1 MILRSTFAFTACSL
15 AILPVVAQAPG
26 LGSINTQLREQET
39 KDSQLMW
46 FLHEV
51 TDVYGPRLT
60 GSPGLRTAQ
69 DFAVGQ
75 MVKWGFSNV
84 HLEAWNFNHPGWQ
97 NWDLEA
103 NVVSPFQQPLNVRA
117 VAWTPGTNGQVQ
129 GPVLVVEPPQPPP
142 AAAAGGGG
150 RGGGGRGGGGRGG
163 GLTAE
168 QLAAIQNPGTAPPP
182 MPVVTPIER
191 KPVTQAD
198 LDAYL
203 ASIKDK
209 VRGAIVFYGPHV
221 EVAEN
226 FVPAPLRRA
235 EDTYTQPAGRGGGG
249 GGRGRG
255 GAAAAA
261 PAGTPAAADT
271 PATADTPAAAA
282 GGRGRG
288 GRNGRGG
295 AGGAAPEG
303 LTAAEITQQVNKFLI
318 DNGALVKVTDAGRAY
333 GVIAQQSN
341 AGYNEN
347 PNSPNLPSLLMG
359 NEDYG
364 RIYRTA
370 TIDHI
375 PVVLRINIHNEF
387 YPSGRTVYNV
397 VGELPGTDKADEV
410 VMNGGHFDSWNPATG
425 ATDNAAGG
433 AVAVE
438 ALRLIQTLN
447 LPHRRTLRVALWSGE
462 EEGLYGSIAYVAQHF
477 GSAENPKPEWFKLDA
492 YLNLDDG
499 TGKPRGASVFGPPEA
514 ASMVQTAM
522 DNFKDWGFYRVNPT
536 LGRNTGG
543 TDSTSFNN
551 AGLPGVGYNQDP
563 FDYNTYTHHTNFDT
577 YERIYEPDMREAA
590 VEEALSLYALANA
603 DQMVPRC
610 SVATMPPPPAGR
622 GGGGRGAAN
631 APAGNATAPA
641 GNVPATPAGRGGGR
655 GNVPVTPVAAFAL
668 PAGVTAP
675 ERPNPCVAAPP
686 TQAAPVS
693 WPSANAAAQPH

>member
-1 MILRSTFAFTACSL
+1 MTLRLAYTVAACSL
-15 AILPVVAQAPG
+15 AILPVLAQAPG
-26 LGSINTQLREQET
+26 LADVNAQLRAQET

-46 FLHEV
+46 WLHEV

-60 GSPGLRTAQ
+60 GSPGLRAAQ

-103 NVVSPFQQPLNVRA
+103 NAVSPFQQPLNVRA
-117 VAWTPGTNGQVQ
+117 VSWTPGTNGPVQ
-129 GPVLVVEPPQPPP
+129 GPVLVVEPPQPP
-142 AAAAGGGG
+142 AGAGRGGRGGGGGFGGG
-150 RGGGGRGGGGRGG
+150 RGGGGM
-163 GLTAE
+163 TPE
-168 QLAAIQNPGTAPPP
+168 QLAAIENPGSAPPP
-182 MPVVTPIER
+182 MPAVTPAEN
-191 KPVTQAD
+191 KPVSQAD

-209 VRGAIVFYGPHV
+209 VRGAIIFYGPHV
-221 EVAEN
+221 QVAEN
-226 FVPAPLRRA
+226 FVPAPLRRT
-235 EDTYTQPAGRGGGG
+235 EDSWSQPAGRGG
-249 GGRGRG
+249 RG
-255 GAAAAA
+255 G
-261 PAGTPAAADT
+261 PA
-271 PATADTPAAAA
+271 AAAA
-282 GGRGRG
+282 GGRGAG
-288 GRNGRGG
+288 
-295 AGGAAPEG
+295 GGAAPEG

-318 DNGALVKVTDAGRAY
+318 DNGALVKVTDSGRAY
-333 GVIAQQSN
+333 GIIVQQST

-347 PNSPNLPSLLMG
+347 PNNPNLPSLLMG

-375 PVVLRINIHNEF
+375 PVVLRIDIHNEF
-387 YPSGRTVYNV
+387 YPTGRTVYNV
-397 VGELPGTDKADEV
+397 VGELPGTDRADEV

-433 AVAVE
+433 SVAVE
-438 ALRLIQTLN
+438 ALRLIHTLN
-447 LPHRRTLRVALWSGE
+447 LPHRRTIRVALWSGE
-462 EEGLYGSIAYVAQHF
+462 EQGLYGSIAYVAQHF

-514 ASMVQTAM
+514 AAMVQNAM

-536 LGRNTGG
+536 VGRQTGG

-551 AGLPGVGYNQDP
+551 AGLPGVGYSQDP
-563 FDYNTYTHHTNFDT
+563 FDYNTYTHHTSFDT

-590 VEEALSLYALANA
+590 VEEALTLYALANA

-610 SVATMPPPPAGR
+610 SAATMPPPPSPNGRGGGAGR
-622 GGGGRGAAN
+622 GGGN
-631 APAGNATAPA
+631 L
-641 GNVPATPAGRGGGR
+641 
-655 GNVPVTPVAAFAL
+655 PVTPVAEFML
-668 PAGVTAP
+668 PPGVTAP
-675 ERPNPCVAAPP
+675 ERPNPCTAAPP

-693 WPSANAAAQPH
+693 WPTGNAPGQQ

>member
-1 MILRSTFAFTACSL
+1 LGKFQIEATHMTPRLAYTLAACSL
-15 AILPVVAQAPG
+15 VILPAMAQAPG
-26 LGSINTQLREQET
+26 LANVNTQLRAQET

-60 GSPGLRTAQ
+60 GSPGLRAAQ

-75 MVKWGFSNV
+75 MMKWGFSNV

-103 NVVSPFQQPLNVRA
+103 NTVSPFQQPLNVRA
-117 VAWTPGTNGQVQ
+117 VSWTPGTNGPVQ
-129 GPVLVVEPPQPPP
+129 GPVLVVEPPQAPPG
-142 AAAAGGGG
+142 AGRGGRGGGGG
-150 RGGGGRGGGGRGG
+150 RGGRGGGM
-163 GLTAE
+163 TPE
-168 QLAAIQNPGTAPPP
+168 QLAAIENPGTAPPP
-182 MPVVTPIER
+182 MPVATPSEN
-191 KPVTQAD
+191 KPVAQGD

-209 VRGAIVFYGPHV
+209 VRGAIILYGPHV
-221 EVAEN
+221 QAPEN

-235 EDTYTQPAGRGGGG
+235 EDSWSQPS

-255 GAAAAA
+255 G
-261 PAGTPAAADT
+261 
-271 PATADTPAAAA
+271 PAAAA
-282 GGRGRG
+282 GGGRG
-288 GRNGRGG
+288 ARGAA
-295 AGGAAPEG
+295 AGDAAPEG
-303 LTAAEITQQVNKFLI
+303 LTAVEIAQQVNKFLI
-318 DNGALVKVTDAGRAY
+318 ENGALVKVTDAGRAY
-333 GVIAQQSN
+333 GVIAQQSS

-347 PNSPNLPSLLMG
+347 PNNPNLPTLLMG

-387 YPSGRTVYNV
+387 YPNGRTVYNV

-433 AVAVE
+433 SVAVE
-438 ALRLIQTLN
+438 ALRLIHTLN
-447 LPHRRTLRVALWSGE
+447 LPHRRTIRVALWSGE

-499 TGKPRGASVFGPPEA
+499 TGKPRGAGVFGPPEA
-514 ASMVQTAM
+514 AAMVQTAM
-522 DNFKDWGFYRVNPT
+522 DNFKDWGFYHVNPT
-536 LGRNTGG
+536 LGRQTGG

-551 AGLPGVGYNQDP
+551 AGLPGVGYSQDP

-590 VEEALSLYALANA
+590 VEEALTLYALANA

-610 SVATMPPPPAGR
+610 SAATMPAPPAGR
-622 GGGGRGAAN
+622 GGAGRG
-631 APAGNATAPA
+631 
-641 GNVPATPAGRGGGR
+641 AGRGG
-655 GNVPVTPVAAFAL
+655 NLPVTPVAEFML

-675 ERPNPCVAAPP
+675 ERPSPCTAAPP
-686 TQAAPVS
+686 AQAAPVS
-693 WPSANAAAQPH
+693 WPAATPPGQQR